1 MEDISGIGITATIF
15 ASKTYPAGLTVS
27 QFADDADPL
36 DFPDVEILSE
46 GMNINGELVTWVT
59 PKPLIVTLN
68 VIPNTEDA
76 NNLDIMFDANRPAF
90 KKIAV
95 KDVIT
100 LVVNYPDGKKKI
112 LNNGR
117 PKTYSP
123 ASGIASAGRYKSRA
137 YTFVFENKV
146 N

>member
-1 MEDISGIGITATIF
+1 MEDISGIGITVTLF
-15 ASKTYPAGLTVS
+15 ASKTFPAGLTLS

-36 DFPDVEILSE
+36 DVPEVEILSE
-46 GMNINGELVTWVT
+46 GMNVNGEMVTWLT
-59 PKPLIVTLN
+59 PKPLPIDLN
-68 VIPNTEDA
+68 IIPNTGDA
-76 NNLDIMFDANRPAF
+76 KNLDILFDANRPAY
-90 KKIAV
+90 KKVAV
-95 KDVIT
+95 RDVIT

-123 ASGIASAGRYKSRA
+123 AYAVASAGRLKSRH
-137 YTFVFENKV
+137 YQFVFENKV

>member
-1 MEDISGIGITATIF
+1 MEDISGIGITVTIF
-15 ASKTYPAGLTVS
+15 ASKTYPAGLTIS

-36 DFPDVEILSE
+36 DLPDIEILSE
-46 GMNINGELVTWVT
+46 GMNVNGELVTWLT
-59 PKPLIVTLN
+59 PKPLAVSIN

-76 NNLDIMFDANRPAF
+76 KNLDILFDANRPAY
-90 KKIAV
+90 KKVAV
-95 KDVIT
+95 RDVIT
-100 LVVNYPDGKKKI
+100 FVVNYPDGKKKI

-123 ASGIASAGRYKSRA
+123 ASGIASAGRYKSRH
-137 YTFVFENKV
+137 YQFVFENKV

>member
-1 MEDISGIGITATIF
+1 MEDISGIGITVTLF

-36 DFPDVEILSE
+36 DFPDVELLSE
-46 GMNINGELVTWVT
+46 GMNVNGELVTWLT
-59 PKPLIVTLN
+59 PKPLSVSLN
-68 VIPNTEDA
+68 LIPNTEDSK
-76 NNLDIMFDANRPAF
+76 NMDILFDANRPAY

-100 LVVNYPDGKKKI
+100 MVVNYPDGSKKI

-117 PKTYSP
+117 PKTYAP
-123 ASGIASAGRYKSRA
+123 ASGITSAGRHKSRA

>member
-1 MEDISGIGITATIF
+1 MEDISGIGITVTIF
-15 ASKTYPAGLTVS
+15 ASKTYPAGLTIS

-36 DFPDVEILSE
+36 DLPDIEILYE
-46 GMNINGELVTWVT
+46 GMNVNGELVTWLT
-59 PKPLIVTLN
+59 PKPLAVSIN

-76 NNLDIMFDANRPAF
+76 KNLDILFDANRPAY
-90 KKIAV
+90 KKVAV
-95 KDVIT
+95 RDVIT
-100 LVVNYPDGKKKI
+100 FVVNYPDGKKKI

-123 ASGIASAGRYKSRA
+123 ASGIASAGRYKSRH
-137 YTFVFENKV
+137 YQFVFENKV